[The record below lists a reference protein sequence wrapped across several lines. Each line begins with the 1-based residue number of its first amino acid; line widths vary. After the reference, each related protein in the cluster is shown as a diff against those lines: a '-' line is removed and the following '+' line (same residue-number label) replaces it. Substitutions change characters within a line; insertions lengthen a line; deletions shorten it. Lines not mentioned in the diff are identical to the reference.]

1 VAAVLTDAT
10 RDTTA
15 GGGGRRRVRVVLR
28 GRSPGR
34 HGRRERLRERLA
46 TSRFEW
52 EDRLFSIS
60 ASVGLV
66 PITGT
71 QTPAVLL
78 ASADAA
84 CYAAKDHGRNRV
96 QVYAPEDS
104 ELAARQ
110 GEMLWT
116 PEIMRALDEG
126 RLALYHQR
134 IAPLS
139 TPPTASR
146 TTRCSSASSTT
157 PGGSCRG
164 GVHPRRRALRL
175 MRRIDQWVLAT
186 AIAHLGVRHAGAA
199 QPVELCAINLS
210 ATSVSD
216 PLLGLEIE
224 ALLDEHQV
232 PGAALCFEITET
244 SAIANLD
251 TARALIA
258 QLRARG
264 CRFALDDFGRGLSS
278 FGYLRELPVD
288 IVKIDGSFVRSLGD
302 DDVSEAI
309 VRAVHHV
316 AGSIGAQTVAEFV
329 ENDRILERVRAL
341 GIDYAQ
347 GYAVGRRSPCRPT
360 VRSRRRRRPGR
371 AR

>member
-1 VAAVLTDAT
+1 
-10 RDTTA
+10 
-15 GGGGRRRVRVVLR
+15 
-28 GRSPGR
+28 
-34 HGRRERLRERLA
+34 
-46 TSRFEW
+46 
-52 EDRLFSIS
+52 
-60 ASVGLV
+60 
-66 PITGT
+66 
-71 QTPAVLL
+71 
-78 ASADAA
+78 
-84 CYAAKDHGRNRV
+84 V

-139 TPPTASR
+139 DAADRLPHHEMLVRLVDDAGRLVPPGAFIPAAER
-146 TTRCSSASSTT
+146 Y
-157 PGGSCRG
+157 G
-164 GVHPRRRALRL
+164 L

-186 AIAHLGVRHAGAA
+186 AIADLGVRHAGAA
-199 QPVELCAINLS
+199 EPVELCAINLS

-258 QLRARG
+258 QLRSRG

-347 GYAVGRRSPCRPT
+347 GYAVGRPEPLRGHGPLPAAATTWAGPGELPRTGSGPTAAPGGRSIIT
-360 VRSRRRRRPGR
+360 G
-371 AR
+371 ALI